1 MKNLIVFLL
10 FISLFACSDKK
21 EIKTTSTDSSTEIN
35 SKLVAPPKADGF
47 LVRYNF
53 EKGDIYKYKI
63 TTLSSN
69 SQELVTD
76 SVINTKANQKVEYRV
91 KLVVDNVDSSKN
103 AKISVLV
110 ESISVSGV
118 MNGEEISY
126 DSKYILST
134 RERVMFAQYEAIK
147 KKKYKIDITA
157 NGQILRIYNTK
168 EMLNELLSI
177 QKQLGNVTA
186 EKKLELKNNFSESA
200 LRPLSEQIFRKFP
213 SEKVAINYSWSD
225 SYYSQFALFQIEN
238 IVNFQL
244 VDIETIGNDST
255 LVFNTGLSINFVGEH
270 RSSKQGMNFYFY
282 DPIVSGIG
290 TIKFDKS
297 KGLITYSETSTNM
310 EMETDID
317 GIDQNQSPFKAKRRD
332 NTSNTNIVE
341 LIN

>member
-63 TTLSSN
+63 TTLSSS

-76 SVINTKANQKVEYRV
+76 SVITTKANQKVEYRV
-91 KLVVDNVDSSKN
+91 KLIVDNVDSSKN
-103 AKISVLV
+103 AKITVLV
-110 ESISVSGV
+110 ESISVCGV
-118 MNGEEISY
+118 MNGEEVSY

-157 NGQILRIYNTK
+157 NGQILKIYNTSA
-168 EMLNELLSI
+168 MVNELLSI
-177 QKQLGNVTA
+177 QQQLGKVSA
-186 EKKLELKNNFSESA
+186 EQKLELKNSFSESA
-200 LRPLSEQIFRKFP
+200 LRPLTEQIFRKFP
-213 SEKVAINYSWSD
+213 SEKVVTNYSWSE

-238 IVNFQL
+238 IATFQL
-244 VDIETIGNDST
+244 INILTSNHDST
-255 LVFNTGLSINFVGEH
+255 LIFNAGLSINFVGEH
-270 RSSKQGMNFYFY
+270 TSSQQGMNFYFY
-282 DPIVSGIG
+282 DPVVSGNG

-297 KGLITYSETSTNM
+297 KGLIIHSETSTNM

-317 GIDQNQSPFKAKRRD
+317 GIDQNQSPFTAKRRD